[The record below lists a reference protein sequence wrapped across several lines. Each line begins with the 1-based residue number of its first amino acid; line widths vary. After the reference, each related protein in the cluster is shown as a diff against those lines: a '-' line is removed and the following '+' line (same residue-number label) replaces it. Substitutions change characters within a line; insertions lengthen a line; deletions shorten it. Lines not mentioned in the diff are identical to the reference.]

1 MEISATYK
9 GEAVTIVD
17 VDVNGSTGYV
27 TFKDSGGTLI
37 IDRFAMPT
45 NTSATSAAIATG
57 AVGA

>member
-9 GEAVTIVD
+9 GLAVTIVD

-27 TFKDSGGTLI
+27 TFKTAGGDLV
-37 IDRFAMPT
+37 IDRFAMPVT
-45 NTSATSAAIATG
+45 NTSTSATIATG